1 LATALHRALRR
12 EELCKLT
19 IKDFRHERRGVA
31 RMKVSGKG
39 RKTRYAPL
47 HPASHGLIVDY
58 LEAGGRRPET
68 TSALFRALG
77 NRATGLTTSIT
88 ADAHYKIV
96 RGYSA
101 GLGFEIEA
109 HALRATAAT
118 SALDHPADI
127 AKVQEWLGNAN
138 IATTPIYDHRKTR
151 AEDSP
156 TFEVAY

>member
-1 LATALHRALRR
+1 MT
-12 EELCKLT
+12 
-19 IKDFRHERRGVA
+19 
-31 RMKVSGKG
+31 
-39 RKTRYAPL
+39 P
-47 HPASHGLIVDY
+47 
-58 LEAGGRRPET
+58 
-68 TSALFRALG
+68 
-77 NRATGLTTSIT
+77 SIT

-96 RGYSA
+96 RRYSA

-118 SALDHPADI
+118 SALDHQADI